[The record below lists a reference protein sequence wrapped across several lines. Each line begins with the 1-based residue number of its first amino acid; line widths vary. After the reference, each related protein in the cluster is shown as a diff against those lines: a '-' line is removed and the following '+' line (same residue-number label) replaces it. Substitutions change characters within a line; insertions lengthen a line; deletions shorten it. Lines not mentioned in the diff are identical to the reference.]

1 MYIWNLYNIV
11 HQLHPTFT
19 KSIKIRKE
27 SFTDVIHV
35 ETQKSMKKLFKNTCK
50 NADYKL
56 TKSLVFLDKADK
68 NL

>member
-1 MYIWNLYNIV
+1 MYTWNLYNIV

-50 NADYKL
+50 NAGYKIN
-56 TKSLVFLDKADK
+56 KVICISRQSW
-68 NL
+68 